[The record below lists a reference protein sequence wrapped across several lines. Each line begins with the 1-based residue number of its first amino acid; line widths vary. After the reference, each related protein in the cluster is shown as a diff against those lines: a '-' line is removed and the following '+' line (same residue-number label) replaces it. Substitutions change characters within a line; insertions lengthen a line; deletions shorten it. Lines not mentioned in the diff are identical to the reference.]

1 MSSLCRSLVVSL
13 MAFASIGLTVD
24 TYAAMDTT
32 KKIRETRTIVVGYRE
47 GAAPFSYVDAQGK
60 PIGYTVEL
68 CQRAVD
74 LMKAKLGLKE
84 LAIKWQPVTF
94 ENRISLVSNGTVDL
108 ECGCTSNTK
117 ERQKVV
123 AFGPTFFVSRYAVA
137 VGAQSGITGLAQAAG
152 KPVAAVK
159 GSAPEAAVKAFQKS
173 RSVTFQEAPAR
184 DGQQAFDALVSGK
197 ASAVVL
203 DQVLLAGFIL
213 ESGKPGAYRVIDEP
227 LGAEAY
233 GPMLRANDPAFKALV
248 MDTFGEVMKSG
259 EAMRLY
265 EKWFT
270 RPVPPKSLNF
280 NLPASA
286 ELKVLFAKPSAE
298 AL

>member
-1 MSSLCRSLVVSL
+1 LLSFGVAIDAR
-13 MAFASIGLTVD
+13 ANT
-24 TYAAMDTT
+24 DTT

-47 GAAPFSYVDAQGK
+47 AAMPFSYVDAQGK

-68 CQRAVD
+68 CQAAVER
-74 LMKAKLGLKE
+74 MKAKLGLKE
-84 LAIKWQPVTF
+84 LAIKWQLVTF
-94 ENRISLVSNGTVDL
+94 DNRISMVSNGTVDL
-108 ECGCTSNTK
+108 ECGCTSNTR

-123 AFGPTFFVSRYAVA
+123 AFGPTFFVSRFSIA

-152 KPVAAVK
+152 KPVAVLA
-159 GSAPEAAVKAFQKS
+159 GSSGEAAVRGFQKS
-173 RSVTFQEAPAR
+173 RGVTFKEAPSR
-184 DGQQAFDALVSGK
+184 DPQQAFDALATGK

-203 DQVLLAGFIL
+203 DQILLAGFIRD
-213 ESGKPGAYRVIDEP
+213 SGKPGAFRVVDEP

-259 EAMRLY
+259 EALRLY

-270 RPVPPKSLNF
+270 RPVPLKALNF

-286 ELKVLFAKPSAE
+286 ELKALFHKPSAE